1 MNAKREEGAA
11 MAGETSDVVADLVKR
26 IERLEREAEDL
37 RGELQRSASDPRAR
51 RAVDAEE
58 FVVRDSSGKRRAT
71 LGMDS
76 DGSPK
81 LRIFDESEKVRIAL
95 SVLFEGS
102 PTILLYDR
110 AIGVRVALCVSA
122 DGLPYLRLYDQA
134 DRPRAGLDVFPDDS
148 AMLRILDRHGKAVWQ
163 AP

>member
-1 MNAKREEGAA
+1 
-11 MAGETSDVVADLVKR
+11 MAGETPDAANLLKR
-26 IERLEREAEDL
+26 IEHLERAVEGL
-37 RGELQRSASDPRAR
+37 RGAVPHIQSDPQAR
-51 RAVDAEE
+51 RSLEAEE
-58 FVVRDSSGKRRAT
+58 FVVRDSRGKRRAAM
-71 LGMDS
+71 GMDS

-81 LRIFDESEKVRIAL
+81 LRNFDEDEKVRIAL

-110 AIGVRVALCVSA
+110 AIDVRVALCASV
-122 DGLPYLRLYDQA
+122 DGLPYIRLYDQH

-148 AMLRILDRHGKAVWQ
+148 ARIRILDRDGEAVWQ